1 MLLPGSNPSST
12 GTTASSEAGDP
23 IRIRRSAA
31 VPASGATPASLP
43 VRDCA
48 RRSPRRGAGGLRRD
62 LPFRPGAL
70 RVEGCVADAFLPGG
84 FPCVAVACA
93 GAAPEASI
101 CADAACAGAPG
112 VGLACDALAAAVA
125 GVSVAGVSMS
135 GVLVVGALIVGV
147 LAGRVLAGVP
157 GTGCGDELPAER
169 SCVIEPSVR
178 AVNAAGG
185 FDLLAVDNSGEIP
198 NATKVFLDENWRR
211 RYGKRPPVF
220 IP

>member
-43 VRDCA
+43 VRDCV

-70 RVEGCVADAFLPGG
+70 RVEGFVADAFLP
-84 FPCVAVACA
+84 
-93 GAAPEASI
+93 
-101 CADAACAGAPG
+101 
-112 VGLACDALAAAVA
+112 AVA
-125 GVSVAGVSMS
+125 GASMS
-135 GVLVVGALIVGV
+135 GVLVVGALIAGV
-147 LAGRVLAGVP
+147 LAGGVLAGVP
-157 GTGCGDELPAER
+157 GTGCGDEVPAER
-169 SCVIEPSVR
+169 SWVIEPSVR

-185 FDLLAVDNSGEIP
+185 FDLLAVDNSGEIH
-198 NATKVFLDENWRR
+198 NATKVFLDEN
-211 RYGKRPPVF
+211 
-220 IP
+220 

>member
-43 VRDCA
+43 VCDCA

-62 LPFRPGAL
+62 LPFRPGTL
-70 RVEGCVADAFLPGG
+70 RVEGFVADAFLPDG
-84 FPCVAVACA
+84 FACVAVACVD
-93 GAAPEASI
+93 AAPEASF

-125 GVSVAGVSMS
+125 GVSVAGVSVAGISMS

-157 GTGCGDELPAER
+157 GTGCGDEVPAEG

-185 FDLLAVDNSGEIP
+185 FDLLAVDNSGEIH
-198 NATKVFLDENWRR
+198 NATKVFLDEN
-211 RYGKRPPVF
+211 
-220 IP
+220 

>member
-1 MLLPGSNPSST
+1 MLLTGSNPSST

-70 RVEGCVADAFLPGG
+70 RVEGFVADAFLPGG
-84 FPCVAVACA
+84 FACVAVACA

-101 CADAACAGAPG
+101 CADAACAGASG
-112 VGLACDALAAAVA
+112 VGLACDALAAVA
-125 GVSVAGVSMS
+125 GASMP
-135 GVLVVGALIVGV
+135 GVLVVGG
-147 LAGRVLAGVP
+147 VLAGVP
-157 GTGCGDELPAER
+157 GTGCGDEVPAER
-169 SCVIEPSVR
+169 SWVIEPSVR

-185 FDLLAVDNSGEIP
+185 FDLLAVDNSGEIH
-198 NATKVFLDENWRR
+198 NATKVFLDEN
-211 RYGKRPPVF
+211 
-220 IP
+220 

>member
-31 VPASGATPASLP
+31 VPASAATAASLP
-43 VRDCA
+43 VRDCV

-70 RVEGCVADAFLPGG
+70 RVEGFVADAFLPGG
-84 FPCVAVACA
+84 FACVAVACA

-101 CADAACAGAPG
+101 CADAACAGASG
-112 VGLACDALAAAVA
+112 VGLACDALAAVA
-125 GVSVAGVSMS
+125 GASMS
-135 GVLVVGALIVGV
+135 GVLVVGALIAGV
-147 LAGRVLAGVP
+147 LAGGVLAGVP
-157 GTGCGDELPAER
+157 GTGCGDEVPAER
-169 SCVIEPSVR
+169 SWVIEPSVR

-185 FDLLAVDNSGEIP
+185 FDLLAVDNSGEIH
-198 NATKVFLDENWRR
+198 NATKVFLDEN
-211 RYGKRPPVF
+211 
-220 IP
+220 

>member
-43 VRDCA
+43 VCDCA
-48 RRSPRRGAGGLRRD
+48 RRSPRRRAGGLRRD
-62 LPFRPGAL
+62 LPFRPGTL
-70 RVEGCVADAFLPGG
+70 RVEGFVADAFLPDG
-84 FPCVAVACA
+84 FTCVAVACVD
-93 GAAPEASI
+93 AAPEVSI
-101 CADAACAGAPG
+101 CADAAAG
-112 VGLACDALAAAVA
+112 VVVA

-147 LAGRVLAGVP
+147 LAGRVLVGVP
-157 GTGCGDELPAER
+157 GTGCGDEVPAER

-198 NATKVFLDENWRR
+198 NATKVFLDEN
-211 RYGKRPPVF
+211 
-220 IP
+220 